1 MVNVAETGHQPG
13 FAMVD
18 FGMVRHQP
26 VFRAGGE
33 HGAFYVGIGLLA
45 GAQAQFGMQR
55 AGAENRDIGAVA
67 RHQRQRGAAGEQP
80 LLTVPLAAKQDEL
93 AAKARKEVKE

>member
-1 MVNVAETGHQPG
+1 MVYVAETGHQPG

-26 VFRAGGE
+26 VFLAGGE

-45 GAQAQFGMQR
+45 GAQSKLGMQR
-55 AGAENRDIGAVA
+55 AGADIAISA
-67 RHQRQRGAAGEQP
+67 R
-80 LLTVPLAAKQDEL
+80 
-93 AAKARKEVKE
+93 